1 MVANFHLHY
10 LGHRI
15 KYGTFEVG
23 NTTQQ
28 LFPATRPCCSLS
40 LLYSFF
46 FVKVNNKSELDNNLN
61 NFLRLIK
68 LEAHF
73 KDSINND
80 TDDKN
85 RMFKENKN
93 KDWTP
98 SENHHT
104 IDTHIGK
111 RSNLKQVHPNFNKG

>member
-1 MVANFHLHY
+1 MLQFEFIELFLFWVILVTYN
-10 LGHRI
+10 I
-15 KYGTFEVG
+15 GTYICIYIYKVSYI
-23 NTTQQ
+23 
-28 LFPATRPCCSLS
+28 RS
-40 LLYSFF
+40 F
-46 FVKVNNKSELDNNLN
+46 FVKVNNKNELDNNLN

-80 TDDKN
+80 TNDKN

-98 SENHHT
+98 SKNHHT

-111 RSNLKQVHPNFNKG
+111 CSNLKQVHPNFNKG